1 MTPQDKALADVYRLI
16 LEMLPDPEKI
26 ETAAVTAGSNETEN
40 PVEELQSQDQY
51 STNGGGHE

>member
-40 PVEELQSQDQY
+40 PVEDIQSQDQY
-51 STNGGGHE
+51 STNGGG